1 MDTIEGIVFHSR
13 RGCKY
18 MVKSSV
24 LDTRNDCP
32 LMNKMDKYFGKR
44 VRITIEEI

>member
-1 MDTIEGIVFHSR
+1 MDIIEGVVFRSR
-13 RGCKY
+13 DHEY

-24 LDTRNDCP
+24 LDTVHGCLLHSRLGDH
-32 LMNKMDKYFGKR
+32 LGKR